1 MATIQ
6 RITLKSGKA
15 SYRVFIR
22 LGNEKPITKTF
33 KNKKAA
39 LEYSR
44 RIEGDNELA
53 LAMGDPVTN
62 GLLLSTLIDEYIG
75 QFSGKDKNVF
85 YRLAWWYEH
94 YGHMSLADIS
104 HTTIRAGLKQLSNSG
119 RQGGTLNRYKANLS
133 SVFQLAKE
141 NYGLS
146 INPCREITAKPESA
160 GRVRFLSDNE
170 RAALL
175 KACQSSQWDKL
186 YFITLLAITTGARRG
201 ELLKLRWRDV
211 EIKNRRATLYDTK
224 NGKNRVLPLTG
235 EVIIELKKF
244 QGIGNALLFPSVSNT
259 EIAYDFRIPW
269 EKALDSAKIDDFH
282 FHDLRHT
289 CASYLAQNGAT
300 LVQIAEILGHSNTVV
315 TSRYAH
321 LCINHKQ
328 KLVDNVLGN
337 VGL

>member
-6 RITLKSGKA
+6 KITLKSGKA

-22 LGNEKPITKTF
+22 LGNDKPITKTF
-33 KNKKAA
+33 KNKKSAI
-39 LEYSR
+39 EYSR

-62 GLLLSTLIDEYIG
+62 GLLLSTLIDEYTG

-94 YGHMSLADIS
+94 YGYMSLADIS
-104 HTTIRAGLKQLSNSG
+104 HTTIRKGLKQLSDAG

-146 INPCREITAKPESA
+146 INPCREITAKPESS
-160 GRVRFLSDNE
+160 GRVRFLSEHE

-175 KACQSSQWDKL
+175 KASKASQWDKL
-186 YFITLLAITTGARRG
+186 YLIVLLAITTGARRG
-201 ELLKLRWRDV
+201 ELLKLCWRDID
-211 EIKNRRATLYDTK
+211 IKGRRATIYDTK
-224 NGKNRVLPLTG
+224 NGKNRVLPLTN
-235 EVIIELKKF
+235 EVINELKRF
-244 QGIGNALLFPSVSNT
+244 QGIGNTVLFPSISDP
-259 EIAYDFRIPW
+259 EKAYDFRIPW
-269 EKALDSAKIDDFH
+269 KKALDLAKVDDFN

-300 LVQIAEILGHSNTVV
+300 LVQIAEVLGHSNTVV

-328 KLVDNVLGN
+328 TLVDNILGN

>member
-6 RITLKSGKA
+6 RIILKSGKT

-22 LGNEKPITKTF
+22 LGNKKPITKTF

-39 LEYSR
+39 LEFSR

-75 QFSGKDKNVF
+75 EFSGKDQNVF
-85 YRLAWWYEH
+85 YRLAWWNEH
-94 YGHMSLADIS
+94 YGHLSLADIS
-104 HTTIRAGLKQLSNSG
+104 HSTIRRALKQLTEAG
-119 RQGGTLNRYKANLS
+119 RRGGTLNRYKANLS

-141 NYGLS
+141 NYGFSL
-146 INPCREITAKPESA
+146 NPCREVTAKPESA
-160 GRVRFLSDNE
+160 GRVRFLSDSE
-170 RAALL
+170 RTALL
-175 KACQSSQWDKL
+175 KACKVSAWDKMYL
-186 YFITLLAITTGARRG
+186 IALLAITTGARRG
-201 ELLKLRWRDV
+201 ELLKIRWADV
-211 EIKNRRATLYDTK
+211 DIKSRRATLYDTK
-224 NGKNRVLPLTG
+224 NGKNRVLPLTN
-235 EVIIELKKF
+235 EAINELKRF
-244 QGIGNALLFPSVSNT
+244 QGIGNALLFPSVSKLDV
-259 EIAYDFRIPW
+259 AYDFRIPW
-269 EKALDSAKIDDFH
+269 KKALDLAKVDNFN

-300 LVQIAEILGHSNTVV
+300 LVQIAEVLGHSNTVV

-328 KLVDNVLGN
+328 TLVDNILGN
-337 VGL
+337 IGL

>member
-6 RITLKSGKA
+6 RITLKSGKT

-22 LGNEKPITKTF
+22 LGNQKPITKTF
-33 KNKKAA
+33 KNKKSA

-75 QFSGKDKNVF
+75 QFSGKDKNVL

-94 YGHMSLADIS
+94 YGYMSLADIS
-104 HTTIRAGLKQLSNSG
+104 HTTIRKGLKQLSESG

-141 NYGLS
+141 TYGLS
-146 INPCREITAKPESA
+146 LNPCREITAKPESS
-160 GRVRFLSDNE
+160 GRVRFLSECE
-170 RAALL
+170 RVAILQ
-175 KACQSSQWDKL
+175 ACKSSQWDKL
-186 YFITLLAITTGARRG
+186 YLIVLLAITTGARRG
-201 ELLKLRWRDV
+201 ELLKLRWCDV
-211 EIKNRRATLYDTK
+211 EVKSRRATIYNTK
-224 NGKNRVLPLTG
+224 NGKNRVLPLTN
-235 EVIIELKKF
+235 EVIHELKKF
-244 QGIGNALLFPSVSNT
+244 QGIGNTLLFPSVSNPA
-259 EIAYDFRIPW
+259 IAYDFRIPW
-269 EKALDSAKIDDFH
+269 KKASTSARVDDFN

-300 LVQIAEILGHSNTVV
+300 LVQIAEVLGHSNTVV

-328 KLVDNVLGN
+328 ILVDNILGS

>member
-6 RITLKSGKA
+6 RITLKSGKI

-33 KNKKAA
+33 KNKKSA

-62 GLLLSTLIDEYIG
+62 GLLLTTLIQDYLG
-75 QFSGKDKNVF
+75 QHTGKDKHVF
-85 YRLAWWYEH
+85 YRLAWWSEH
-94 YGHMSLADIS
+94 YGHLPLAEIS
-104 HTTIRAGLKQLSNSG
+104 HTTIRKGLKQLSDSG

-146 INPCREITAKPESA
+146 VNPCREVTAKPEKS
-160 GRVRFLSDNE
+160 GRVRFLSDSE

-175 KACQSSQWDKL
+175 KTCKSSQWDKL
-186 YFITLLAITTGARRG
+186 YLITLLAITTGARRG

-211 EIKNRRATLYDTK
+211 EIKKRRATIYDTK

-235 EVIIELKKF
+235 EVINELKRF
-244 QGIGNALLFPSVSNT
+244 QGIGKTLLFPAIT
-259 EIAYDFRIPW
+259 KPDIAYDFRVPW
-269 EKALDSAKIDDFH
+269 KKALDSAKVNDFN

-300 LVQIAEILGHSNTVV
+300 LVQIAEVLGHSNTVV

-328 KLVDNVLGN
+328 TLVDNVLGN